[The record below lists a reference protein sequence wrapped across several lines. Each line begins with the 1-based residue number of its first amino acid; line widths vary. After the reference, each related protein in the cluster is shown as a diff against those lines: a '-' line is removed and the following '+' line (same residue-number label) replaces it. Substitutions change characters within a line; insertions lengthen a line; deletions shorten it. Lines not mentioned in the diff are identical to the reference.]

1 MTVVTNHETGQMI
14 WAAKGKS
21 AEVLDGLFDLLGPE
35 RCARI
40 RLVSIDMS
48 AAFEKAVRD
57 RLPNAEVVFDRF
69 HVVQL
74 LGNAIDQVRRDEMRK
89 ATGEE
94 RSALKSTG
102 FVLLK
107 NPWNLRD
114 AEEAKL
120 SELARMNHTLFRSY
134 LVKESFQDI
143 YDSSSVRQADRRF
156 KRWYQSAV
164 HSRIQPLVRF
174 ARTVAAKWPGIRRYF
189 EYRLTNA
196 VAEGCN
202 NKIRM
207 LSHRAFG
214 FHTAEALIAMA
225 FLCTSAIAFHLSAMN
240 ANMRRSENGGHAVW
254 SSFMPRET
262 SIRAADPSRTGP
274 GWRHGWFTGMGYSG
288 TAVAGGGGGGVGVF
302 WAHTLTSNGPQDNV
316 LGTTVSFGGGVNL
329 GEGPY
334 LLFGRGTADAMGGM
348 SGSFNANLL
357 LFSFSVMTSNGSPFA
372 VAIGPGRNSKIPL
385 PMFSTHFEHAEIL
398 TNGDVWRFLGLK

>member
-1 MTVVTNHETGQMI
+1 MRLTTLFRKLLNMANVTVRGVRFEARSLYLDVSPTWRRPRCGGCGRVAPELHGTVMKHREWRHLGLWGCRVILRADLPRVRCRRCGVRTAAVPWARPGSMFTRAFEDELAWFLQRSNQTAVSAYFKVSWLTAGRIAARVVAEKRDPNALENLTRIGIDEICWGRPKKFMTVVTNHETGQMI

-94 RSALKSTG
+94 RSALKSTR

-134 LVKESFQDI
+134 LVKESFQEI

-225 FLCTSAIAFHLSAMN
+225 FLCTSAIAFH
-240 ANMRRSENGGHAVW
+240 
-254 SSFMPRET
+254 P
-262 SIRAADPSRTGP
+262 
-274 GWRHGWFTGMGYSG
+274 
-288 TAVAGGGGGGVGVF
+288 
-302 WAHTLTSNGPQDNV
+302 
-316 LGTTVSFGGGVNL
+316 
-329 GEGPY
+329 
-334 LLFGRGTADAMGGM
+334 
-348 SGSFNANLL
+348 
-357 LFSFSVMTSNGSPFA
+357 
-372 VAIGPGRNSKIPL
+372 
-385 PMFSTHFEHAEIL
+385 
-398 TNGDVWRFLGLK
+398 LGL